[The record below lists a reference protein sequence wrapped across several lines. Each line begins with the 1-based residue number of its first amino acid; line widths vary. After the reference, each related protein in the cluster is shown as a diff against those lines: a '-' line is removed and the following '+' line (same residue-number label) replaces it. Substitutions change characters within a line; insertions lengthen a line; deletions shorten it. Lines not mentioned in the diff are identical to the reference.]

1 MQNER
6 AIRNSLE
13 ATKVLK
19 QKDTIL
25 GLAVDQSSEKT
36 LWMSSIVRDEL
47 SRPLVVSDSE
57 LHKVQSEDERTK
69 RRLRKYSQQQ
79 VENVKKLAE
88 TIQHRKSRFEAG
100 EEIRRTQLSQLREV
114 KERLDRN
121 LVEIENRTPY
131 INVKHV
137 VAKIY

>member
-47 SRPLVVSDSE
+47 SRPLVITDAELHQVQYEDDKVRKR
-57 LHKVQSEDERTK
+57 LHKVRSHC
-69 RRLRKYSQQQ
+69 L
-79 VENVKKLAE
+79 KLVNDC
-88 TIQHRKSRFEAG
+88 QHLFSILFNNW
-100 EEIRRTQLSQLREV
+100 TM
-114 KERLDRN
+114 
-121 LVEIENRTPY
+121 
-131 INVKHV
+131 
-137 VAKIY
+137 

>member
-69 RRLRKYSQQQ
+69 RRLRK
-79 VENVKKLAE
+79 VEYF
-88 TIQHRKSRFEAG
+88 RF
-100 EEIRRTQLSQLREV
+100 
-114 KERLDRN
+114 
-121 LVEIENRTPY
+121 
-131 INVKHV
+131 
-137 VAKIY
+137 

>member
-1 MQNER
+1 MSKSRVNDFEQQLTQLRWRRMQNER

-47 SRPLVVSDSE
+47 SRPLVVSDAE
-57 LHKVQSEDERTK
+57 LHQVQTEDDRVRKRLQKV
-69 RRLRKYSQQQ
+69 
-79 VENVKKLAE
+79 
-88 TIQHRKSRFEAG
+88 
-100 EEIRRTQLSQLREV
+100 
-114 KERLDRN
+114 
-121 LVEIENRTPY
+121 
-131 INVKHV
+131 
-137 VAKIY
+137 